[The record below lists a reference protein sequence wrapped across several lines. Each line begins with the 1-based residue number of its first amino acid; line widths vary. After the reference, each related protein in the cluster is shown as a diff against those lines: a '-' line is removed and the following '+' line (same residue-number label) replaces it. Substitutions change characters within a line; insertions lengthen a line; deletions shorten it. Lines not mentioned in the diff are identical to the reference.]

1 MSKIINSGA
10 IFGATALLS
19 ILSFGSSAEASS
31 VLNCKGDSASKVI
44 ACCEQAVSEYGRPA
58 WMSLSRTNCSKTT
71 ICTKKKCYIHAIYL
85 IERKSHASDRGG
97 KK

>member
-1 MSKIINSGA
+1 MSKIFNSGA
-10 IFGATALLS
+10 IFGAAALLS

-44 ACCEQAVSEYGRPA
+44 ACCEQAVSENGRPA
-58 WMSLSRTNCSKTT
+58 WMALSRTSCSQTT

-85 IERKSHASDRGG
+85 IERKSHSDRGG